1 MHSNDRFSFLLQQ
14 YLSGNSTVAEHD
26 EFFELLATH
35 RYDDL
40 LQQAIQQDLSKGFD
54 SSAADLPPHVAQEI
68 IRNIFHAEKNT
79 VEMLPPSP
87 RRILPW
93 RWIAAASVVLVVMA
107 SWLYLNYQK
116 APDASSLIAAMP
128 ANTIHDENTTAQPKI
143 ITLADG
149 TAITLKPGSSI
160 YYKKDFED
168 SLREVYLEGEAFFHV
183 ARNPQKPFLVY
194 YNNLVTRVLGTSFTI
209 NTNPQTGNI
218 EVAVKTGR
226 VQVYENKK
234 LASVTGAP
242 LSVIL
247 TPNQKAVYEAD
258 KRILQASLVTAPE
271 LVLPNEGAGKLTDG
285 DRFVYDQAKLST
297 VFEELGKAYGIEI
310 VVENTNLNNCA
321 FTGDLT
327 SQDLFTKL
335 KIICLTTNA
344 TYEITGTRILV
355 KGVGCP

>member
-1 MHSNDRFSFLLQQ
+1 MHDNDRFQYLLQQ
-14 YLSGNSTVAEHD
+14 YLSGTCSVAEHD
-26 EFFELLATH
+26 EFFELVATH

-40 LQQAIQQDLSKGFD
+40 LKQSIQQDLAAGFD
-54 SSAADLPPHVAQEI
+54 SSAADLPPHIAQEI
-68 IRNIFHAEKNT
+68 VRNIFHAEKNT
-79 VEMLPPSP
+79 VEILPPPP

-93 RWIAAASVVLVVMA
+93 RWIAAASVVLVVLA
-107 SWLYLNYQK
+107 SWLYLHQQQ
-116 APDASSLIAAMP
+116 APDASSLIASMP
-128 ANTIHDENTTAQPKI
+128 ANAIHDQNTTAQPKQV
-143 ITLADG
+143 TLSDG
-149 TAITLKPGSSI
+149 TVITLKPGSSI

-183 ARNPQKPFLVY
+183 AKNPQKPFLVY

-234 LASVTGAP
+234 IASVTGAP

-247 TPNQKAVYEAD
+247 TPNQKAVYQAD
-258 KRILQASLVTAPE
+258 KRILQASLVTAPV
-271 LVLPNEGAGKLTDG
+271 LVLPNEDSSRLADPE
-285 DRFVYDQAKLST
+285 RFVYDQEKLLKI
-297 VFEELGKAYGIEI
+297 FEELGKAYGIEI

-321 FTGDLT
+321 FTGDLS

-344 TYEITGTRILV
+344 SYEVTGTRILV
-355 KGVGCP
+355 KGAGCP